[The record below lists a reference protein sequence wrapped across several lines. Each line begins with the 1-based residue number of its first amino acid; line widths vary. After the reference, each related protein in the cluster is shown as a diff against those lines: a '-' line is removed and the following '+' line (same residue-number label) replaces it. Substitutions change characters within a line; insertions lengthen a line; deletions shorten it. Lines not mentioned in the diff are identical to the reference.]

1 MFVCIIIDKK
11 KKLFACVTPK
21 YFSTFNSIKKL
32 IIAPKIIKI
41 MIKIVVINKITKI
54 LLIMIL
60 ISIIIIIIV
69 VVIKITI
76 IIMIIK
82 IIIIIIIRI
91 MIYKNFLTFKSS
103 FFHIHRSQPV
113 ERSVRK
119 FSNVS
124 TLSRRIFS

>member
-21 YFSTFNSIKKL
+21 YFSTFNSIKKS

-60 ISIIIIIIV
+60 ISIIIIIV